1 MHPHNRSW
9 LPLLLALLFALISAP
24 PALAHAQLLSTDPVD
39 GAVLAA
45 APTQVQLTFN
55 EPVSPLAI
63 TLIGPDGVDRE
74 LLAAASGGQTVTVGL
89 PEGLTRGTQL
99 LSYRVVS
106 TDGHPIGGSLLF
118 SIGQVTGAGAVAPAT
133 DIGTAAALWAGKALL
148 FAALFFGVGGAAF
161 QALAPLPRPAR
172 RAALLLAVAGLLI
185 APATLGLQRLDA
197 LGLPLGALFDPAAW
211 TAALA
216 TSYGAT
222 AIVAGVA
229 CLAALGALSTPAR
242 RDAIV
247 LGLLGGGLAALS
259 LALSGHASAAAP
271 QWLTRP
277 AVFLHAGGVL
287 FWVGGLLP
295 LCLLL
300 RDPAPAADQAL
311 ARFSRTIPCAVAAL
325 LLSGVT
331 LSAIQLGWPGPQWLT
346 GYSVILAAKLALLVG
361 LFGLAWWNRH
371 WLTGPALAGDP
382 GARRRLRRSI
392 VAEMAIVLLILGL
405 VAGWRFTPPPR
416 ALAAA
421 PVPVAAAEPMLLHL
435 MDDSTMAMAA
445 IRPATPGPVQLDI
458 ALTDIE
464 GVPKEV
470 QAVAVTILSP
480 TLGIEPIRRE
490 AVRTETGWR
499 VTGLT
504 LPVAGT
510 WRLELDIRVSRFE
523 LSKLQAE
530 FSVR

>member
-1 MHPHNRSW
+1 M
-9 LPLLLALLFALISAP
+9 
-24 PALAHAQLLSTDPVD
+24 
-39 GAVLAA
+39 
-45 APTQVQLTFN
+45 
-55 EPVSPLAI
+55 
-63 TLIGPDGVDRE
+63 
-74 LLAAASGGQTVTVGL
+74 
-89 PEGLTRGTQL
+89 
-99 LSYRVVS
+99 
-106 TDGHPIGGSLLF
+106 
-118 SIGQVTGAGAVAPAT
+118 
-133 DIGTAAALWAGKALL
+133 
-148 FAALFFGVGGAAF
+148 
-161 QALAPLPRPAR
+161 PRPAR

-185 APATLGLQRLDA
+185 APATLGLQGLDA

-222 AIVAGVA
+222 AIVAGIA

-247 LGLLGGGLAALS
+247 LRLLGGGLAALS
-259 LALSGHASAAAP
+259 LALSGHASTAAP

-295 LCLLL
+295 LCLPL
-300 RDPAPAADQAL
+300 RYPTQAADQAL
-311 ARFSRTIPCAVAAL
+311 ARFSRTIPYAVAAL

-331 LSAIQLGWPGPQWLT
+331 LAAIQLGWPGPQWLT